1 MRVVNEEVM
10 IDYPRCLV
18 KDMSCAPYVIKMIV
32 SQVES
37 MIELCISTACLIVIM
52 LMIVLNLC
60 NDCNDLVGCSHKI
73 I

>member
-10 IDYPRCLV
+10 LDYTRSLV
-18 KDMSCAPYVIKMIV
+18 KDRNCAPYVIKMLV

-37 MIELCISTACLIVIM
+37 MIELCISTACWIVII

-60 NDCNDLVGCSHKI
+60 NDCNDLVGCSRNFI
-73 I
+73 